1 MAALP
6 DPRPGF
12 ARLLSLT
19 TTDAFA
25 IDALRAPGRGAEAFD
40 VHLLAGA
47 ASVSAD
53 ITTRWDAEDL
63 RRLAEALEA
72 IAGASAGS
80 SVVAT
85 VHGGAAARLDLEA
98 EVADAG
104 RGELSVAVHLTPSGQ
119 DPFPRASFLLVCP
132 AVRFARGATAV
143 RRLIEH

>member
-19 TTDAFA
+19 TTDALA
-25 IDALRAPGRGAEAFD
+25 IDGLRAPGRGTDAFD

-47 ASVSAD
+47 GPVSAD
-53 ITTRWDAEDL
+53 ITTRWDSQDL

-72 IAGASAGS
+72 IAGTRPGS
-80 SVVAT
+80 SVIAT
-85 VHGGAAARLDLEA
+85 VHGGAEARLDLEA
-98 EVADAG
+98 EVADAE

-143 RRLIEH
+143 RRLLEH